1 MASWK
6 IRGRLLIIVYFF
18 TCITLVYCKSLL
30 PFSETEKTNYEG
42 GDDVSAQFVSGQEG
56 YFVPFS
62 NTDFLSDDAAISGL
76 QKKTFIKGQLL
87 GSSEAAWD
95 AMSPKLRC
103 GDDLINLQ
111 LSGPEVENVEL
122 CRGNGVAVLLTHLPP
137 HCGHAAPTYTGLV
150 YATPYDGCG
159 VTQKGGY
166 YVMQIQ
172 WQGNSAVISCPM
184 TSNTANETFLGPNLP
199 EYLNILLLPSPPD
212 TQNPETPTV
221 TQVSDFT
228 TLKNPPS
235 RYPQVSLQ
243 GFWPFPNYVFP
254 GTVYS
259 IDEQMEKPFT
269 TALVSQGP
277 DGKPQQ
283 PKYPQMP
290 WLYDFVG
297 YPYGDLKPA
306 PSFGSDSKSGG
317 QALDGKPPQPKYP
330 QMPWLY
336 DFVGYPYGDLKPAP
350 SSGSDSKSDGQAP
363 YGKPQQPKYPR
374 MPWPYGDLKPATSSG
389 SDSESDGQAPD
400 GKPQQPKYPQ
410 MPWLYGDLKPA
421 PSSGSDSESDGQAP
435 DGKPQQPKYPQM
447 PWLYD
452 FVGYPYSDLK
462 PAPSSGSDSESDGQA
477 PDGKPQQPEY
487 PQMPWPY
494 GELKPAPS
502 SGSDSES
509 DGQAPDGK
517 PSTT

>member
-159 VTQKGGY
+159 VTQR
-166 YVMQIQ
+166 
-172 WQGNSAVISCPM
+172 
-184 TSNTANETFLGPNLP
+184 E
-199 EYLNILLLPSPPD
+199 
-212 TQNPETPTV
+212 
-221 TQVSDFT
+221 
-228 TLKNPPS
+228 
-235 RYPQVSLQ
+235 
-243 GFWPFPNYVFP
+243 
-254 GTVYS
+254 VYS

-336 DFVGYPYGDLKPAP
+336 DLLVTL
-350 SSGSDSKSDGQAP
+350 
-363 YGKPQQPKYPR
+363 
-374 MPWPYGDLKPATSSG
+374 MVT
-389 SDSESDGQAPD
+389 
-400 GKPQQPKYPQ
+400 
-410 MPWLYGDLKPA
+410 
-421 PSSGSDSESDGQAP
+421 
-435 DGKPQQPKYPQM
+435 
-447 PWLYD
+447 
-452 FVGYPYSDLK
+452 
-462 PAPSSGSDSESDGQA
+462 
-477 PDGKPQQPEY
+477 
-487 PQMPWPY
+487 
-494 GELKPAPS
+494 
-502 SGSDSES
+502 
-509 DGQAPDGK
+509 
-517 PSTT
+517 